1 MGVAKPMV
9 VIPAAAVLLALW
21 SLRAGSMM
29 GGEGPPPCDSQ
40 ACFVD
45 AVAACESGTAYMTRS
60 AAGATAQ
67 YQVEGATEDGR
78 CRLAL
83 IYITHPEPAWRE
95 KPLFFAVDPGGDI
108 GAQLEQAVEGCL
120 TGDANSEFQCD
131 GPLLDVTEDR

>member
-1 MGVAKPMV
+1 MRVAKPMV

-95 KPLFFAVDPGGDI
+95 KPLFFAVDPGGDVD
-108 GAQLEQAVEGCL
+108 AQLEQAVEGCL
-120 TGDANSEFQCD
+120 TGDADSEFRCD
-131 GPLLDVTEDR
+131 GPLLDITGDR